1 MASYFGN
8 AGVADRRSGQ
18 PVVKEHNLNPDEARL
33 IERCKQKDLDAF
45 DQLYGLYERRIYN
58 FGLRMSGST
67 DDAEDVTSE
76 TFIRV
81 FNAVQ
86 NFRGEAN
93 FSTWVF
99 RIAHNV
105 FLDMRKKA
113 KAHPQTSLQ
122 EAVELE
128 ESEVTRQI
136 VDPNPQPQQV
146 AQQRELNK
154 ILQEAIDSLPDYQKT
169 MVVLYHTQNKSY
181 EDIAD
186 IMNLPIGTVKS
197 RLNRAR
203 IALKSKLQSIRELF
217 ES

>member
-1 MASYFGN
+1 MN
-8 AGVADRRSGQ
+8 T
-18 PVVKEHNLNPDEARL
+18 HEARL
-33 IERCKQKDLDAF
+33 IERCKARDAAAYNE
-45 DQLYGLYERRIYN
+45 LYSLYERKMYN
-58 FGLRMSGST
+58 FALRMSGNP
-67 DDAEDVTSE
+67 DDAEDIVQE

-81 FNAVQ
+81 FNAIP

-99 RIAHNV
+99 RIANNV

-122 EAVELE
+122 DSVELE

-136 VDPNPQPQQV
+136 EDPGPQPQDI
-146 AQQRELNK
+146 AQQAELNK
-154 ILQEAIDSLPDYQKT
+154 IMQEAINSLPDYQKT
-169 MVVLYHTQNKSY
+169 MVILYHTQSKSY
-181 EDIAD
+181 EEIAD

-203 IALKSKLQSIRELF
+203 IALKSKLQPVRELF
-217 ES
+217 ET

>member
-1 MASYFGN
+1 MN
-8 AGVADRRSGQ
+8 
-18 PVVKEHNLNPDEARL
+18 EHEARL
-33 IERCKQKDLDAF
+33 IERCKLRDAAAYNE
-45 DQLYGLYERRIYN
+45 LYSLYERKMYN
-58 FGLRMSGST
+58 FALRMSGNP
-67 DDAEDVTSE
+67 DDAEDIVQE

-81 FNAVQ
+81 FNAIQ

-99 RIAHNV
+99 RIANNV

-122 EAVELE
+122 DALELE

-136 VDPNPQPQQV
+136 EDPSPQPQDV
-146 AQQRELNK
+146 AQQAELNR
-154 ILQEAIDSLPDYQKT
+154 IMQRAINSLPDYQKT
-169 MVVLYHTQNKSY
+169 MVILYHTQNKSY
-181 EDIAD
+181 EEIAE

-203 IALKSKLQSIRELF
+203 IALKSKLQPIRELF
-217 ES
+217 EQ

>member
-1 MASYFGN
+1 MKPEES
-8 AGVADRRSGQ
+8 S
-18 PVVKEHNLNPDEARL
+18 L
-33 IERCKQKDLDAF
+33 IERCKAGDREAF
-45 DQLYGLYERRIYN
+45 DQLVRLYERRIYN
-58 FGLRMSGST
+58 FALRLSSNL
-67 DDAEDVTSE
+67 DDAEDITLE

-81 FNAVQ
+81 YNAIQ
-86 NFRGEAN
+86 NFRGDAH

-122 EAVELE
+122 EVVELD

-136 VDPNPQPQQV
+136 EDPNPQPQQV
-146 AQQRELNK
+146 AQAAELTQ
-154 ILQEAIDSLPDYQKT
+154 LLRDAIESLPDYQKT
-169 MVVLYHTQNKSY
+169 MVLLYHTQNKSY
-181 EDIAD
+181 EEIAE

-203 IALKSKLQSIRELF
+203 IALKAKLEPVRELF
-217 ES
+217 NE